1 MSKHVFAIAALSA
14 LMACAAAAQPEP
26 SIARALAEE
35 VADPACDVR
44 FTPTR
49 HGLRIEALAQSGPTV
64 SSEYELVISKDG
76 PSGTSEIVQGGPVEA
91 TEGAETVLS
100 ASEFGVE
107 RGDRYS
113 ARLVLRDDDGVFCRA
128 ERRS

>member
-14 LMACAAAAQPEP
+14 LTACAAAAQPETN
-26 SIARALAEE
+26 SARVLTEA
-35 VADPACDVR
+35 VADAGCEVR
-44 FTPTR
+44 FTPTS
-49 HGLRIEALAQSGPTV
+49 HGLRIEALAQSERSG
-64 SSEYELVISKDG
+64 EYELVVSKDG
-76 PSGTSEIVQGGPVEA
+76 PSGTSEIVQGGPIAVA
-91 TEGAETVLS
+91 DAAEIVLS

-128 ERRS
+128 DRRS